1 MPAGW
6 GRTLFGLVGALTGQ
20 FQGHDPDR
28 NGDGWLTI
36 DGTVDPDGSGSIIEV
51 RGELDQGLGDSV
63 GRVLLELETT
73 VVRRWDP
80 TQHVDDDVLPGV
92 V

>member
-1 MPAGW
+1 MPTGW

-36 DGTVDPDGSGSIIEV
+36 DVTVDPDGSGSIIEV
-51 RGELDQGLGDSV
+51 RGELDQGLEDSV